1 MYYEINENSARRA
14 KEANSYSDYKEGS
27 ATAGYKSAVDEVCE
41 IAEKQKKKVDPEYH
55 GKIDYLVDLYA
66 RKLAENLNKRN
77 EIDARVPSILITG
90 GGNFP
95 IRKKEKQNAAREK
108 NYAEYNRIQGIVRK
122 IRTVGT
128 GGIRSDKNDAI
139 GKLEKKL
146 AKLVADQELMKSANR
161 AIRLKDTEKGNE
173 KLSELG
179 FTDEQIE
186 ALRTPDFAGRIGY
199 QSFRLSN
206 NNANIRRIKKRIEEL
221 KAEQDSGQAED
232 KEFQGFIL
240 REDTAA
246 VRIQFLFDDKP
257 DEETRSILKAN
268 GFRWSP
274 KNKAWQRML
283 NRNGRNAAETV
294 IRKIEELKP
303 AVINA

>member
-1 MYYEINENSARRA
+1 MYYEINENAARRA

-27 ATAGYKSAVDEVCE
+27 ATAGYKSAVDEVRE

-77 EIDARVPSILITG
+77 EIDARVPSMLITG

-95 IRKKEKQNAAREK
+95 TRKKEKQNAARDK
-108 NYAEYNRIQGIVRK
+108 NYAEYDRIQGIVRK

-128 GGIRSDKNDAI
+128 GGIRSDEADAI

-146 AKLVADQELMKSANR
+146 VKLEADQERMKAANR
-161 AIRLKDTEKGNE
+161 AIRLKDTEKGDK

-186 ALRTPDFAGRIGY
+186 VLRTPDFAGRVGY
-199 QSFRLSN
+199 QSFKLQN
-206 NNANIRRIKKRIEEL
+206 NNSNIRRIKKRIDEL
-221 KAEQDSGQAED
+221 KTAQESVPCED
-232 KEFQGFIL
+232 RVYDAFTL
-240 REDTAA
+240 HEDTDLM
-246 VRIQFLFDDKP
+246 RIQFLFEEKP
-257 DEETRSILKAN
+257 DEEIRTVLKSH

-283 NRNGRNAAETV
+283 NRSGRDAAQQ
-294 IRKIEELKP
+294 
-303 AVINA
+303 VINKIS